1 MPVRLIRWVTNRIH
15 NWRNVESLPMSPE
28 SGQSRKCGKRPAWRR
43 RYAQRPSPAA
53 APGQSPGS
61 CMQADRAADPGLV
74 SGIGDAFR
82 SLNRTQ
88 SFLCSRKADF
98 ERPAVN
104 DLADE
109 KVMPANRRVRHQQRL
124 GRDRQLLRRVED
136 NGELL
141 AKARARLGSAADV
154 SERHRVVADRERF
167 ADKRLEVFGSQFCQ
181 ILRRIGRVLPAMRR
195 SLAGRGNRRPC
206 RIGN

>member
-1 MPVRLIRWVTNRIH
+1 MRR
-15 NWRNVESLPMSPE
+15 
-28 SGQSRKCGKRPAWRR
+28 GQ
-43 RYAQRPSPAA
+43 
-53 APGQSPGS
+53 APPPHPG
-61 CMQADRAADPGLV
+61 RALVHACKQTAPADPALV
-74 SGIGDAFR
+74 SGIGDALK

-109 KVMPANRRVRHQQRL
+109 KVMPTNRRVRHQQRL
-124 GRDRQLLRRVED
+124 GRDRRLLRRVED

-141 AKARARLGSAADV
+141 AKARARLGSAAHA
-154 SERHRVVADRERF
+154 SERHLVSADRERL
-167 ADKRLEVFGSQFCQ
+167 ADKRLEVLSSQFCQ

-195 SLAGRGNRRPC
+195 SFAGRGNRRLPHWELSS
-206 RIGN
+206 R